1 MSSKF
6 LSGTHSILIREK
18 NLIRRGNK
26 PGIAII
32 FGIALVVTL
41 IGGFG
46 FLGFLNSSGREAHS
60 ALQEEPAA
68 RPAQSREDPRFVC
81 PEFFSPFLETDRKS
95 FRLLQRRL
103 SGRYGDYRRSY
114 KPGHLHAGIDLKG
127 DFEETVYPVGRG
139 FIERVFRDFPH
150 KSVVVKHTLPDGS
163 IFYSMSVHLEGIR
176 VEEGDAVTEKTP
188 LARLFNREELQKADF
203 GTANHL
209 HLEIR
214 TSLEDGGWASAS
226 SMTMD
231 ELNRF
236 CLDPLEFFRRRL

>member
-1 MSSKF
+1 M
-6 LSGTHSILIREK
+6 LG
-18 NLIRRGNK
+18 
-26 PGIAII
+26 
-32 FGIALVVTL
+32 VTL
-41 IGGFG
+41 IITLISGFG
-46 FLGFLNSSGREAHS
+46 LLTFVARPSQAVRSGSEEGSSG
-60 ALQEEPAA
+60 
-68 RPAQSREDPRFVC
+68 RPAQSQDDPRFTC
-81 PEFFSPFLETDRKS
+81 REFFSPFLETDRKS
-95 FRLLQRRL
+95 LRLIRRRL

-114 KPGHLHAGIDLKG
+114 KPGHLHAGIDLRG

-139 FIERVFRDFPH
+139 FVYLVFRDFPH

-163 IFYSMSVHLEGIR
+163 IFYSMYVHLEDIR

-188 LARLFNREELQKADF
+188 LARLFNREQLKKADF

-214 TSLEDGGWASAS
+214 KSLDDGGWASAS
-226 SMTMD
+226 SMTME

>member
-1 MSSKF
+1 MI
-6 LSGTHSILIREK
+6 GVT
-18 NLIRRGNK
+18 
-26 PGIAII
+26 
-32 FGIALVVTL
+32 LVVAL

-46 FLGFLNSSGREAHS
+46 LTSFLNSSGPKVPS
-60 ALQEEPAA
+60 GSKEEPAV

-81 PEFFSPFLETDRKS
+81 REFFSPFLETDRKS
-95 FRLLQRRL
+95 FRLLRRRL

-139 FIERVFRDFPH
+139 FVELVFRDFPH
-150 KSVVVKHTLPDGS
+150 KSVVVKHTLTEGGV
-163 IFYSMSVHLEGIR
+163 FYSMYVHLEDIR

-188 LARLFNREELQKADF
+188 LARLFNREELQRADF

-214 TSLEDGGWASAS
+214 KSLEDGGWASAS
-226 SMTMD
+226 SMTMED
-231 ELNRF
+231 LNRF
-236 CLDPLEFFRRRL
+236 CLDPLEFYRKRL